1 MLEFYEFNTLN
12 ISILLIV
19 CFIIYMCMIEFFCDK
34 EEEKKNINIEKLII
48 SFIIS
53 FIVSLIFAYFYTEQ
67 DEFLLNDNYKDN
79 LHKY

>member
-1 MLEFYEFNTLN
+1 
-12 ISILLIV
+12 
-19 CFIIYMCMIEFFCDK
+19 MIEYFCDK